1 MPKLGKKFRTL
12 HKFGQRRK
20 KKTNKGKIGD
30 CGDGDREQTNS
41 AASSSASDPADTTT
55 ASSSSV
61 SVAVSS
67 SSSTTPG
74 ASTSTSTETS
84 SLQETLTQKPCSFKR
99 KMDMFTSS
107 VTPSDSEDEYDVD
120 TSECAKKK
128 AKKKADAVDVDETD
142 PERQNLSVIFDINC
156 LQSLVTQSGIKCP
169 HCNKPVSVKLNCT
182 YFFSYTKTSE
192 FHHQI
197 LGINKKIINLFHF
210 NLFHFSVRFP
220 IPVYSSC

>member
-55 ASSSSV
+55 ASSTSV
-61 SVAVSS
+61 SVAV

-107 VTPSDSEDEYDVD
+107 VTPSCSEDEYDVD

-128 AKKKADAVDVDETD
+128 AKKKADAVGVDETD

-156 LQSLVTQSGIKCP
+156 LKSLVTQSGIKCP
-169 HCNKPVSVKLNCT
+169 HCNKPLSVSEIKL
-182 YFFSYTKTSE
+182 YIFFLIQRPMNFITK
-192 FHHQI
+192 F
-197 LGINKKIINLFHF
+197 
-210 NLFHFSVRFP
+210 
-220 IPVYSSC
+220 

>member
-1 MPKLGKKFRTL
+1 MIICGSKLRVFPATATDVWPVKHGGIVFASTLQHALKHRRFLFKVSDFNMPKLGKKFRTL

-41 AASSSASDPADTTT
+41 AASSSASDPADTTA
-55 ASSSSV
+55 ASSTSV

-99 KMDMFTSS
+99 KMHMFASR

-128 AKKKADAVDVDETD
+128 AKKKADAVGVNETD

-156 LQSLVTQSGIKCP
+156 LQSLEC
-169 HCNKPVSVKLNCT
+169 
-182 YFFSYTKTSE
+182 
-192 FHHQI
+192 
-197 LGINKKIINLFHF
+197 
-210 NLFHFSVRFP
+210 
-220 IPVYSSC
+220 